1 MKYKLRFMPDNKV
14 IFVEEGEG
22 ILHCAAQ
29 AGILIDGSCNGRG
42 TCGMCRIQI
51 LEGKADPVDSQGW
64 GLACQI
70 RVMDQLTIFVPDI
83 HSGTDRKKNMND
95 LPNWFT
101 PKPDTKKHFI
111 TVPKAVIGTQVNDLD
126 RIRQVLKMK
135 DLRFHPSALGQIQQA
150 IAAQRGRMTLTMQR
164 DLVIS
169 AEAGETSSQC
179 FGMAFD
185 IGTTTVVGSLWDMT
199 KGIMVDAEAE
209 TNPQSTYGADV
220 ISRIQYCME
229 EEEHVETLHDMVIQ
243 CCNEMIG
250 RLVQRN
256 QIAKE
261 QIYGA
266 SVAGNTTMSHIFWGI
281 SPKSMAKIPFAP
293 VFCESLQTDAE
304 SLGIDIN
311 PRGRIH
317 LLPNIAGHVG
327 SDITGVMIATG
338 LEELSGNTIAID
350 VGTNGEILV
359 ASEGRIL
366 ACSTAAGPAFE
377 GACIRDGMRA
387 APGAIESVV
396 IGGKIDLQVIGGGQA
411 VGICGSG
418 LIDGIAELIK
428 AKVISK
434 NGNLLEREQAEERG
448 LPEFILERLV
458 GTGREAA
465 FVLAEGER
473 QIAITQADIREVQL
487 AKGAILGGMQTLMK
501 KLCISLEEIDRVLVA
516 GAFGS
521 YIKKESAIGIGIL
534 PDIEEEK
541 VCSIGNG
548 AGIGAAMALLSEE
561 VCRRAEE
568 EVKKIQHVELAKD
581 PDFQDFYIEGMLFEK
596 AAY

>member
-1 MKYKLRFMPDNKV
+1 MKYKLRFMPENKE
-14 IFVEEGEG
+14 IFAEEGES
-22 ILHCAAQ
+22 LLNCAAQ

-51 LEGKADPVDSQGW
+51 LEGKADTVDSHGW

-70 RVMDQLTIFVPDI
+70 KVMGNLTVSIPDI
-83 HSGTDRKKNMND
+83 HGGTDRKKNMNN
-95 LPNWFT
+95 LPDWFMAE
-101 PKPDTKKHFI
+101 PDTKKYYI
-111 TVPKAVIGTQVNDLD
+111 TIPKAAIETQVNDLD
-126 RIRQVLKMK
+126 RIRQTLGMK
-135 DLRFHPSALGQIQQA
+135 DLRFHPRALGQIQQA
-150 IAAQRGRMTLTMQR
+150 ITAQRGRMTLTIQK
-164 DLVIS
+164 DQVIS
-169 AEAGETSSQC
+169 AEAGDTSGQC

-199 KGIMVDAEAE
+199 ERIMIDAEAE

-229 EEEHVETLHDMVIQ
+229 AEEHVEALHDMVIQ
-243 CCNEMIG
+243 CCNEMIS
-250 RLVQRN
+250 RLAQRN

-266 SVAGNTTMSHIFWGI
+266 SVSGNTTMSHIFWGI
-281 SPKSMAKIPFAP
+281 SPRSMAKIPFAP
-293 VFCESLQTDAE
+293 VFCESLQTDAG

-311 PRGRIH
+311 PRGKIH

-387 APGAIESVV
+387 APGAIEKVM
-396 IGGKIDLQVIGGGQA
+396 IGKEVKLQVIGGGQA

-418 LIDGIAELIK
+418 LIDGVAELIK

-434 NGNLLEREQAEERG
+434 NGNLLEKTQAEARG

-458 GTGREAA
+458 GTGRETA

-487 AKGAILGGMQTLMK
+487 AKGAILGGMLTLMK
-501 KLCISLEEIDRVLVA
+501 KLCISQGGIDRVLVA

-521 YIKKESAIGIGIL
+521 YIKKESAIGIGLL

-548 AGIGAAMALLSEE
+548 AGIGAAMALLSGE

-568 EVKKIQHVELAKD
+568 EVKKIEHVELAKD
-581 PDFQDFYIEGMLFEK
+581 PDFQDFYIDGMLFEK